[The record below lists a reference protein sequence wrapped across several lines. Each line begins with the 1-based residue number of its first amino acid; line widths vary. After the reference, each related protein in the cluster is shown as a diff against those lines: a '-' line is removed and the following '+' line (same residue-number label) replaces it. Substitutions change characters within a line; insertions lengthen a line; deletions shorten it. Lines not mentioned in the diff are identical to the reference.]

1 MDTNQ
6 YNKAAWNREVERGN
20 KWTIPVSTIE
30 ITNARQGKWE
40 ILLTPSKP
48 VPSNWF
54 PELKDLDILCL
65 ASGGGQQ
72 GPILAAAGAKIT
84 IIDNSPRQL
93 EQDRLVAMRES
104 LDLTIIEGD
113 MTDLSVFGDQTFDVI
128 VHPVSN
134 IFVADVQPVW
144 TECSRVLR
152 RCGVLM
158 SGLANPAIYLF
169 DYKLADE
176 RGILQVKYSLP
187 YSDVKNLE
195 EQELKRIMKRREPV
209 EFSHTLDE
217 LIGGQLRAGFI
228 ITDFYEDSH
237 PFEEND
243 LLSNYM
249 QTFFAT
255 RAVKP
260 P

>member
-6 YNKAAWNREVERGN
+6 YNKAAWNHEVERGN

-72 GPILAAAGAKIT
+72 GPILAAAGAKVT
-84 IIDNSPRQL
+84 VIDNSPRQL
-93 EQDRLVAMRES
+93 EQDCLVAMRES

-113 MTDLSVFGDQTFDVI
+113 MTDLSMFGDQTFDVI

-134 IFVADVQPVW
+134 IFD
-144 TECSRVLR
+144 
-152 RCGVLM
+152 
-158 SGLANPAIYLF
+158 
-169 DYKLADE
+169 
-176 RGILQVKYSLP
+176 LP
-187 YSDVKNLE
+187 
-195 EQELKRIMKRREPV
+195 P
-209 EFSHTLDE
+209 
-217 LIGGQLRAGFI
+217 
-228 ITDFYEDSH
+228 
-237 PFEEND
+237 
-243 LLSNYM
+243 
-249 QTFFAT
+249 
-255 RAVKP
+255 
-260 P
+260 